1 MPQALLGLDIGTT
14 SIKAV
19 LYNLDGRELAVASR
33 GYPLLTP
40 QPGWVEQDAGAVW
53 QALVQTLAEIVQR
66 AGEHEI
72 LSLALAAQAGS
83 IIPCDENGDPV
94 YPMITFLDQRSQ
106 EIVTDW
112 QTQGRI
118 KQIRKMSGWRP
129 FPGLPLPSIVWLR
142 QHRPDIHAAAQRWL
156 GPADFCIHQL
166 SGRFATDLSAA
177 AEMVLVDLQ
186 SGQWSRELCD
196 LAGIESGGQ
205 SGLGWAGRKV
215 GEITDVVARLTGLAA
230 GTPVIAGG
238 HDQCCACL
246 GMGMLDPGG
255 VMLSTGTAWVITAI
269 SSTPDLSAI
278 PNRMDLNFHAAPNRW
293 TASQYLGGFGATVE
307 WWLDQSFQSPDPDH
321 ALDRAHL
328 FRLFDEALAASAPGS
343 RGLSFLPLD
352 GPGGGVFAGLSLAHT
367 RADMSR
373 AILESTAFEVRRA
386 LENLRS
392 AGMPVDELW
401 IAGGAANSPV
411 WPQILAD
418 VSGVPIVLADYPSWA
433 ALGAAALAG
442 WGVGAFPT
450 LAAAV
455 ARLRPPVRRLEP
467 DCALA
472 PTYGAVF
479 GRYRTLAQR
488 LIPIPRKPPTS
499 YSSWQWFHTDAM
511 ICDNG
516 KVPLPILSA
525 CDH

>member
-1 MPQALLGLDIGTT
+1 MNALLGLDIGTT

-19 LYNLDGRELAVASR
+19 LYDLDGRELASASR

-53 QALVQTLAEIVQR
+53 EAVVKALTEITQR

-72 LSLALAAQAGS
+72 LGLALAAQAGS
-83 IIPCDENGDPV
+83 IIPCDESGEPV
-94 YPMITFLDQRSQ
+94 YPMITFLDQRSR
-106 EIVTDW
+106 EIVTAW
-112 QTQGRI
+112 QAEG
-118 KQIRKMSGWRP
+118 QIEHFRELSGWRP
-129 FPGLPLPSIVWLR
+129 FPGLPLPSIVWLSR
-142 QHRPDIHAAAQRWL
+142 HRPDIHAAAKRYL
-156 GPADFCIHQL
+156 GPADFCIRRL
-166 SGRFATDLSAA
+166 TGNFATDLSAA
-177 AEMVLVDLQ
+177 AEMVLVDLR
-186 SGQWSRELCD
+186 SGRWSAELCE
-196 LAGIESGGQ
+196 LAGIDAGGQ
-205 SGLGWAGRKV
+205 SELGWAGRKV
-215 GEITDVVARLTGLAA
+215 GEITTEVVRQTGLRP

-269 SSTPDLSAI
+269 AGSPDLAAI
-278 PNRMDLNFHAAPNRW
+278 PDRMDMNFHVATERW

-321 ALDRAHL
+321 SLDRSRL
-328 FRLFDEALAASAPGS
+328 FRLFDAALAASTPGS
-343 RGLSFLPLD
+343 RGLTFFPLD
-352 GPGGGVFAGLSLAHT
+352 GPGGGMFAGLSLAHT

-373 AILESTAFEVRRA
+373 AILESTAFAVRAALDDLRA
-386 LENLRS
+386 

-401 IAGGAANSPV
+401 IAGGATKNPL

-450 LAAAV
+450 LADAV
-455 ARLRPPVRRLEP
+455 AQLRPPVRRLEP
-467 DCALA
+467 DRALA
-472 PTYGAVF
+472 PAYVAAF
-479 GRYRTLAQR
+479 ERYRNLAKR
-488 LIPIPRKPPTS
+488 TM
-499 YSSWQWFHTDAM
+499 D
-511 ICDNG
+511 D
-516 KVPLPILSA
+516 
-525 CDH
+525 